1 MNSVGTPMQCPGAS
15 STPWSSFR
23 IICAR
28 PGWAWV
34 HATFTENRVR
44 KKKRLVNLGI
54 RDRLCHALE
63 VGDLICR
70 SRGPSRAGEQ
80 DNYAALTKETE
91 QSQELFRRAHLVPK
105 ARRQE
110 RPPLLGDVTPR
121 YGSTTLTGH
130 ANVLRPQLGKLPDSP
145 AGPAD
150 VAGSCKKWRCRTSW
164 KHVGT

>member
-1 MNSVGTPMQCPGAS
+1 MHRSTKRLEQCCI
-15 STPWSSFR
+15 R
-23 IICAR
+23 D
-28 PGWAWV
+28 
-34 HATFTENRVR
+34 ELQ
-44 KKKRLVNLGI
+44 KRLVNLGI

-91 QSQELFRRAHLVPK
+91 QRQELFRRAHLVPK

-130 ANVLRPQLGKLPDSP
+130 ANVLRPQFGKLPDSP

-150 VAGSCKKWRCRTSW
+150 VAGSCKKWCCRTSW
-164 KHVGT
+164 KHVGTWQHEVLSAP

>member
-1 MNSVGTPMQCPGAS
+1 MS
-15 STPWSSFR
+15 
-23 IICAR
+23 
-28 PGWAWV
+28 
-34 HATFTENRVR
+34 E

-145 AGPAD
+145 ADPLMQQGR
-150 VAGSCKKWRCRTSW
+150 AGSGAVVLPGSMLAHDSMER
-164 KHVGT
+164 

>member
-1 MNSVGTPMQCPGAS
+1 MELIMDYLRWPWVGL
-15 STPWSSFR
+15 
-23 IICAR
+23 
-28 PGWAWV
+28 V
-34 HATFTENRVR
+34 HVAFIHNRVR
-44 KKKRLVNLGI
+44 KKRLVNLGI

-91 QSQELFRRAHLVPK
+91 QSQEQFRRAHLVPK

-130 ANVLRPQLGKLPDSP
+130 ANVLRPQFGKLPDSP

-164 KHVGT
+164 KHVGTWQHEVLSAP